1 MRVYDTLTSASDKI
15 LAKSIINSYK
25 EIAENFVL
33 EKWKYAELDAGHFV
47 EAVRRFLEL
56 KLFGKYTSIDKKLSN
71 FSNAVLSAYENATGD
86 ESYRMLVPRALYS
99 IYSIRNKRGAG
110 HLTGVSPNEMDATFI
125 LYSTKWVLAELVR
138 LNSTLEPDETLALI
152 SSIVE
157 RELDLIWKKDGIVR
171 ILETN
176 MPKSQQ
182 VLVLLYDEN
191 TQNEE
196 KLRKAIEYSNPT
208 DFRKILKKFHKER
221 LLEYDSK
228 QRICTITTKGLR
240 AAEKIIKKY
249 QGVHQ

>member
-1 MRVYDTLTSASDKI
+1 M
-15 LAKSIINSYK
+15 LA
-25 EIAENFVL
+25 
-33 EKWKYAELDAGHFV
+33 
-47 EAVRRFLEL
+47 
-56 KLFGKYTSIDKKLSN
+56 
-71 FSNAVLSAYENATGD
+71 
-86 ESYRMLVPRALYS
+86 PRALYS

-176 MPKSQQ
+176 MPKNQQ

-191 TQNEE
+191 IQTEE

-221 LLEYDSK
+221 FLEYNSK

-249 QGVHQ
+249 QEH